1 MINDSN
7 SVLEKVFSLCKRRGF
22 FFQSYDI
29 YGGLN
34 GIYDRGHLGFLL
46 EKKIIDYWTNQIK
59 NCGYPIIHYDGSL
72 IGSKDAWKASGHVDG
87 FHDPLIDCK
96 ACKVRYRTD
105 EINLEKNCPRCGNKN
120 WGDIKQ
126 FNMMF
131 ATNLGASEDSSQ
143 IAYLRPETAQS
154 IFVSFK
160 NIINTSRVKV
170 PFGVIQIG
178 KAFRNEITPRQFL
191 FRLREFS
198 QMEMEFFVHPK
209 DAWSFFEFWKNE
221 RVQFYKKLGF
231 KDNFKAR
238 DYEKDELAHYSSA
251 TCDIEFNF
259 PFGLKELEGIA
270 YRTDFDLKSH
280 SEASKKD
287 LNLFCDETKSSY
299 VPHVVECSVG
309 VERIILAILCN
320 SYFEEK
326 CDDEVRIVLK
336 LPIFLAPVQI
346 AIFPLTKNEEEL
358 ARKIYKNLINDKF
371 ECQYDESGSIGKRYR
386 RQDEIGTPFCVTID
400 SNSNLKNTV
409 TVRDRDSMSQEI
421 VSIEKLNE
429 FFNRKFKNI
438 YN

>member
-1 MINDSN
+1 MINNYS
-7 SVLEKVFSLCKRRGF
+7 SVLEKIFSLCKRRGF

-34 GIYDRGHLGFLL
+34 GIYDKGHLGFLL
-46 EKKIIDYWTNQIK
+46 EKKIVNYWINQIK

-87 FHDPLIDCK
+87 FHDPLIDCRS
-96 ACKVRYRTD
+96 CKVRYRID
-105 EINLEKNCPRCGNKN
+105 EINLDKNCVNCGNKN
-120 WGDIKQ
+120 WGEIKQ

-131 ATNLGASEDSSQ
+131 STNLGASEDSSQ

-160 NIINTSRVKV
+160 NIINTSRVKI
-170 PFGVIQIG
+170 PFGIIQIG

-191 FRLREFS
+191 FRMREFS

-209 DAWSFFEFWKNE
+209 EALKFFEFWKEE
-221 RVQFYKKLGF
+221 RINFYKNLGF
-231 KDNFKAR
+231 ENNFKAR
-238 DYEKDELAHYSSA
+238 DYEKSELAHYSSA

-287 LNLFCDETKSSY
+287 LNLFCEETKSSY
-299 VPHVVECSVG
+299 IPHVVECSVG

-320 SYFEEK
+320 FYFEEK
-326 CDDEVRIVLK
+326 INDEIRIVLK
-336 LPIFLAPVQI
+336 FPFFISPIQI
-346 AIFPLTKNEEEL
+346 AVFPLTKNEEEL
-358 ARKIYKNLINDKF
+358 AKKIYKNLVKIGY
-371 ECQYDESGSIGKRYR
+371 ECQYDDSGSIGKRYR
-386 RQDEIGTPFCVTID
+386 RQDEIGTPFCITVD
-400 SNSNLKNTV
+400 SNSISNNTV
-409 TVRDRDSMSQEI
+409 TIRNRDTMNQEI
-421 VSIEKLNE
+421 INIEKIDN
-429 FFNRKFKNI
+429 FFEINFKN
-438 YN
+438 